1 MIARL
6 SGDKRLGLKREKLE
20 AILAD
25 GSRFVGAAPQQVD
38 EFVATVAPL
47 AKKIKGAATYQPG
60 KLL

>member
-1 MIARL
+1 MLGRL
-6 SGDKRLGLKREKLE
+6 AGDKRLGLKREKLE
-20 AILAD
+20 KILSD

-47 AKKIKGAATYQPG
+47 AKKFKGAASYQPG